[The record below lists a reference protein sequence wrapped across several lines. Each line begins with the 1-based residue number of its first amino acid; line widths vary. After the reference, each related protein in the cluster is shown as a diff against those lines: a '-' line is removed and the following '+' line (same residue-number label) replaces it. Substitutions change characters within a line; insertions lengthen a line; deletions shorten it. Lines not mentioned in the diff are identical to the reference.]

1 MTVLNSRL
9 QTFGAGS
16 QFIVITRNAGITAD
30 TIQYYKV
37 SDILTSAEWP
47 KVENDWNFFKVQRI
61 YLIFMARNLP
71 SSTNQDPL
79 YVNINYKAGDI
90 EKPSIQDN
98 TRIVFPYLIRPRI
111 LKYRVPHVSIDGV
124 VLNAWLS
131 RLDFLTAAENIVF
144 SFSAPGNNTEWNVRF
159 ELGLACRGPASP
171 QEAKVI
177 LKNKGEET
185 DEQKV
190 KRIKHDIRKL
200 TKELRQL
207 KTKMNDEE
215 PEDDSWF
222 EEEDEKEAE
231 H

>member
-1 MTVLNSRL
+1 MTVLNSRI

-16 QFIVITRNAGITAD
+16 QFIVITRNVGITAD

-37 SDILTSAEWP
+37 SDILTSSEWP

-61 YLIFMARNLP
+61 YVIFMARNLP
-71 SSTNQDPL
+71 SSANQDPL

-90 EKPSIQDN
+90 EQPSIQDN

-111 LKYRVPHVSIDGV
+111 LKYKVPHVSIDGV

-144 SFSAPGNNTEWNVRF
+144 SFSAPGNTTEWNVRF

-177 LKNKGEET
+177 LKSKEEKT
-185 DEQKV
+185 DEEKV
-190 KRIKHDIRKL
+190 KRIKHDIRQL

-207 KTKMNDEE
+207 RTKMNDEE
-215 PEDDSWF
+215 PEDEDWF
-222 EEEDEKEAE
+222 IEEDEKEAE